1 MAQNGLTPRRLAE
14 LRVAALMQERASWLM
29 QYREISA
36 FMQPMQG
43 RFVATDTNKGH
54 KRHQNIYDRT
64 PMGAARTAAAGL
76 MSGITSPARPWFRLT
91 HPDPELREY
100 GPVKSWLHRVS
111 LLLREVYSKSNTYR
125 ALQQGYSELV
135 LFGTWGDIVLP
146 NFDNVIHHYP
156 LTVGQYALGAN
167 DLGVVDSLCREYQMQ
182 VGAVVKQFGI
192 ENVSSTVKNLYDRH
206 SVDAWVPITHLVEPN
221 ENRNVRKAD
230 NRNMRWRSC
239 YFESAGNRDR
249 DFLREAGFKR
259 FPVLAPRWE
268 VVGQDIYGSGPG
280 AEALGDSKQLQ
291 FEQMRKA
298 QGIDYQTNPPIQVP
312 IAYKDAARSRL
323 PGGVMYVDNTGPGQG
338 VRTAYDV
345 NLDLGALRE
354 DIMDVRQ
361 RINLAFYVDL
371 FRMLIDDPR
380 QQPATATEVAEKHEE
395 KLLMLGPT
403 LERLNNE
410 MLSPFIDLTFDTC
423 SDAGILP
430 PAPPEMQGAELQVE
444 FIGVLAQ
451 AQRAVATQG
460 MDRLLGAVGTI
471 AGAKGDPGIW
481 DKIDTDQA
489 IDDYA
494 EAYGVNPEI
503 VITDD
508 EVAKIRAQR
517 AAATNAAQAAA
528 AAPVAADAAKTI
540 SETDPQGLRD
550 VMGMFQ
556 GYGSP
561 TSTEVA

>member
-1 MAQNGLTPRRLAE
+1 MASDWLTPRRQAE
-14 LRVAALMQERASWLM
+14 LRVASLMQERASWLM

-36 FMQPMQG
+36 FMQPMAG
-43 RFVATDTNKGH
+43 RFVSTDVNKGH

-64 PMGAARTAAAGL
+64 PMGAARTLSAGM
-76 MSGITSPARPWFRLT
+76 MSGVTSPARPWFRLT

-100 GPVKSWLHRVS
+100 GPVKAWLHRVS
-111 LLLREVYSKSNTYR
+111 LLLREIYAKSNTYR
-125 ALQQGYSELV
+125 ALQQGYMELG
-135 LFGTWGDIVLP
+135 LFGTWADVVLP
-146 NFDNVIHHYP
+146 DYENVLHHYP

-167 DLGVVDSLCREYQMQ
+167 DKGVVDSLCREYQMQ
-182 VGAVVKQFGI
+182 VGALVKQFGI

-206 SVDAWVPITHLVEPN
+206 SVDAWIPVVQLVEPN
-221 ENRNVRKAD
+221 EGRDLRKAD

-249 DFLREAGFKR
+249 DFLRESGFKR

-268 VVGQDIYGSGPG
+268 VTGQDVYGSGPG
-280 AEALGDSKQLQ
+280 GEALGDSKQLQ

-312 IAYKDAARSRL
+312 VAYKESAKNRL

-345 NLDLGALRE
+345 NLDLSALRE
-354 DIMDVRQ
+354 DILDVRQ
-361 RINLAFYVDL
+361 RINMAFYVDL

-380 QQPATATEVAEKHEE
+380 NQPATATEVAEKHEE

-410 MLSPFIDLTFDTC
+410 MLSPYIDLTFDMAN
-423 SDAGILP
+423 DAGILP
-430 PAPPEMQGAELQVE
+430 PAPPEMQGQELQVE

-460 MDRLLGAVGTI
+460 MDRLFGAVGTL
-471 AGAKGDPGIW
+471 AAAKQDLTIW
-481 DKIDTDQA
+481 DKVNVDQG

-494 EAYGVNPEI
+494 EAFGVNPEI
-503 VITDD
+503 VVTDD
-508 EVAKIRAQR
+508 VVAKVRAER
-517 AAATNAAQAAA
+517 AKAAQAAQAAA
-528 AAPVAADAAKTI
+528 AAPTMADTAKTV

-556 GYGSP
+556 GYNSP